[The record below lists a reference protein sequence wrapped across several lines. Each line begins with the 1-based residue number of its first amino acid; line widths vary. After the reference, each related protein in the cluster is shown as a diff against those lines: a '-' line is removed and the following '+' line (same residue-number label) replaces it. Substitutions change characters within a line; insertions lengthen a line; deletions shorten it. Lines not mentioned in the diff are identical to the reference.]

1 MTQFNGDY
9 LKELRKKSGL
19 SQAQAGKVAGVAGP
33 TIGTWERGV
42 STPPGPAVK
51 TLAEY
56 FGVDSAAFWIDPTA
70 PAHDFTIKT
79 QGDLLRA
86 IRALANAGMRV
97 RYNATEAAP
106 LTISYAPTEGK
117 PKEAIGTLA
126 AMIAVQSMGVGVNEE
141 KDGVTIP
148 TTWGTVIDAWMDR
161 NLPELDKLPLTGA
174 EPPAGEE

>member
-19 SQAQAGKVAGVAGP
+19 SQVQAGKVAGVAGP

-70 PAHDFTIKT
+70 RAHDFTIKT
-79 QGDLLRA
+79 QGDLLRV
-86 IRALANAGMRV
+86 IRALVDAGAHIDKV
-97 RYNATEAAP
+97 RPAAVT
-106 LTISYAPTEGK
+106 L
-117 PKEAIGTLA
+117 TLA
-126 AMIAVQSMGVGVNEE
+126 TTNQQTKDALESLGMLLGMQHSGVGVNEN
-141 KDGVTIP
+141 KDGVAVP
-148 TTWGTVIDAWMDR
+148 STWGKVIDAWMDR